1 MLLYCH
7 NKINPLKGGNIMHK
21 KLQEEKLKLIVDTI
35 QKGVYLAEVKMGAL
49 GLYDKNGL
57 GLFSLNFIFKA
68 LREYTNDE
76 FEVVQFKR
84 GPFEMVFLYEA
95 ETKTLIT
102 FTSQN
107 NAKRLQQRVAIKK
120 AHYNDAFVLY
130 NAGWFEEPQQLC
142 LFSDE
147 TEMQRQKIYQDI
159 EYKINSLDIS
169 QHVMICYDIKYKSFL
184 LQGIELQ
191 MYSPHYYLIYRED
204 LRKYIPHDFEL
215 GISTQG
221 NSDLGDED
229 KARKSKN
236 KFNLAE
242 KIAAEQ
248 KEG

>member
-1 MLLYCH
+1 
-7 NKINPLKGGNIMHK
+7 MHK

-35 QKGVYLAEVKMGAL
+35 QKGVYLAEVKMGSL

-76 FEVVQFKR
+76 FEIVQFKR
-84 GPFEMVFLYEA
+84 GPFEMVFLYDA

-147 TEMQRQKIYQDI
+147 TETQRQKIYQDI
-159 EYKINSLDIS
+159 FSSKISPSFFCLIS
-169 QHVMICYDIKYKSFL
+169 IYHTTILYKSKTNK
-184 LQGIELQ
+184 Q
-191 MYSPHYYLIYRED
+191 
-204 LRKYIPHDFEL
+204 RKTL
-215 GISTQG
+215 VT
-221 NSDLGDED
+221 GDSHKTVKGAYQCDTLHETND
-229 KARKSKN
+229 WGEVVTR
-236 KFNLAE
+236 
-242 KIAAEQ
+242 
-248 KEG
+248 